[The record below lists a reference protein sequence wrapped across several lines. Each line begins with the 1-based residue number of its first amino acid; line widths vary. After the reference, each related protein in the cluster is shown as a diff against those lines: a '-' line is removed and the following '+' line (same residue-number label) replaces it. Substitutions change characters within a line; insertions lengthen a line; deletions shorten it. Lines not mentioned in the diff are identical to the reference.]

1 VEIVLPLAYNVPLN
15 EANMKNQFR
24 SLQYILVLLIAVIG
38 VNAFTRTQQYII
50 EQEITEGKIQAAMAD
65 SAAPMVGYDLVKRQA
80 LVIQQE
86 YAMMDAQFESLATQL
101 EIDGESLPQLSLLAQ
116 SLYMYDQQVKG
127 VKFETLNAAQRKA
140 LVDSLVA
147 IKKDFYKTLASIR
160 K

>member
-38 VNAFTRTQQYII
+38 VNAFTRTQQYTI